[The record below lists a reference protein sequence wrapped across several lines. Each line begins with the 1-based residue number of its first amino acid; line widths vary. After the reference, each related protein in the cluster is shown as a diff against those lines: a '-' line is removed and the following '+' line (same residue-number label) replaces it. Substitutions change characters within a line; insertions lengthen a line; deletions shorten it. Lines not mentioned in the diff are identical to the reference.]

1 MATAMRVPTIF
12 TAVDRFSNVVQG
24 MHRNTQTF
32 SAGLNRMDRRMS
44 NSFGRLSQFMIAGG
58 VGGLLYKAGD
68 DIVEYEKAIASLGA
82 VTGTKVGSM
91 TKDIQSLGKET
102 GHSVIEITKGFEQVG
117 SKMSEYLSNPTA
129 LRAISKQGILM
140 AEASRMSVDDSVDN
154 LTSLLNQ
161 FGKGYQSAE
170 MFVNKLSSGEDIG
183 ASTIPETIDIL
194 RQFAASARMAGAGV
208 TESIAMVQAVTK
220 TLGKQGVGRNFRNIM
235 VDLNTGKGMDKN
247 KLKALSMVGININKM
262 IDPATTFVDKMKELT
277 KLSGNKQAMGMFF
290 KKTGFEAGAT
300 FLREFATFEKYL
312 DFIEKN
318 NTATQK
324 AAKNNNTFAY
334 SLARL
339 KDRFTN
345 FVVADQNANSAMNVT
360 RDVIIWM
367 TNNMGF
373 LINLIGSVVVAFMAW
388 KAIVGIVTVV
398 SGVMTA
404 FNAIM
409 SVHRFVVMWAS
420 MTNMTYA
427 SSLVA
432 VAGAAWLT
440 YWPILL
446 IIAAIGALVYAF
458 WDSSRSLDQMVGDQI
473 SSITKGT
480 DVVDGQINKQIA
492 ALQRGDKAWIN
503 STNVQAREIQK
514 QKQAASIGN
523 YPDSIQKRSE
533 TMLNTFKTAQS
544 KMDAARKQ
552 NALLPK
558 NQQLSEQALNY
569 QVRTGFYDQKKG
581 SNNKSENLAGQN
593 MMTLQQ
599 ALKASGGTLNINL
612 NDPNGVVKDYDDTKT
627 KGVKVQLGSTIG
639 QRGNQNGY

>member
-1 MATAMRVPTIF
+1 MATQMTVPTIF

-24 MHRNTQTF
+24 MTKSTQGF

-68 DIVEYEKAIASLGA
+68 DIIEYEKAIASLAA

-91 TKDIQSLGKET
+91 TKDIQALGKES

-129 LRAISKQGILM
+129 LKAISKQGILM

-161 FGKGYQSAE
+161 FGKGYKDAE
-170 MFVNKLSSGEDIG
+170 MFVNKLSAGEDIG

-194 RQFAASARMAGAGV
+194 RQFAASSRMAGADV

-247 KLKALSMVGININKM
+247 KLKALAMVGINIDKM
-262 IDPATTFVDKMKELT
+262 VDPATTFVDKMKELT

-290 KKTGFEAGAT
+290 KKTGMEAGAT

-312 DFIEKN
+312 DFIQN
-318 NTATQK
+318 HNTATEK
-324 AAKNNNTFAY
+324 AAKNNSTFAY

-345 FVVADQNANSAMNVT
+345 LIVTDQDANSALGIT
-360 RDVIIWM
+360 RNIIIWM

-373 LINLIGSVVVAFMAW
+373 LINLIGSVVVAFAAW

-404 FNAIM
+404 LNAVM
-409 SVHRFVVMWAS
+409 SVHRFIALWAS
-420 MTNMTYA
+420 MTNMSYA
-427 SSLVA
+427 ASMWA
-432 VAGAAWLT
+432 VASATLAA

-458 WDSSRSLDQMVGDQI
+458 WDSSRSLDQMVESQI
-473 SSITKGT
+473 SSMTQGT
-480 DVVDGQINKQIA
+480 GVIDSQINKQIA
-492 ALQRGDKAWIN
+492 ALQRGDKAWVN
-503 STNVQAREIQK
+503 STNIQNREMQK
-514 QKQAASIGN
+514 QKQAVSIGN
-523 YPDSIQKRSE
+523 YPESIQKRSQ
-533 TMLNTFKTAQS
+533 TMLASFNTANS
-544 KMDAARKQ
+544 KLEQARKQ

-558 NQQLSEQALNY
+558 SQQLSDESLVY
-569 QVRTGFYDQKKG
+569 QVRTGFYEKKDTP
-581 SNNKSENLAGQN
+581 NKSENLSGLG
-593 MMTLQQ
+593 MKTLAQS
-599 ALKASGGTLNINL
+599 LKEGGSLTINL
-612 NDPNGVVKDYDDTKT
+612 NDPAGMVESVDNKKAS
-627 KGVKVQLGSTIG
+627 GVKVLVTP
-639 QRGNQNGY
+639 NQGKR

>member
-1 MATAMRVPTIF
+1 MATAMKVPTIF

-24 MHRNTQTF
+24 MTRSTQTF
-32 SAGLNRMDRRMS
+32 SAGLNRMDRRLN
-44 NSFGRLSQFMIAGG
+44 NSFNKFSQFALAGG

-68 DIVEYEKAIASLGA
+68 DIIEYEKAVASLGA
-82 VTGTKVGSM
+82 VTGTTVGSM
-91 TKDIQSLGKET
+91 NKDIQSLGKET

-161 FGKGYQSAE
+161 FGKGYKSAE

-345 FVVADQNANSAMNVT
+345 LVVADQDANSAMNIT
-360 RDVIIWM
+360 RNVIIWM
-367 TNNMGF
+367 TNNMVF

-404 FNAIM
+404 FNDIM
-409 SVHRFVVMWAS
+409 SVHRFIALWAS

-427 SSLVA
+427 ASMWA
-432 VAGAAWLT
+432 VATAALAA
-440 YWPILL
+440 YWPLLL
-446 IIAAIGALVYAF
+446 IVAAIGALIYAF
-458 WDSSRSLDQMVGDQI
+458 WDSSRSLDQMVDDQV
-473 SSITKGT
+473 SSLMKGAGVTENMVSRQIASLDKGNQAMMNNTK
-480 DVVDGQINKQIA
+480 VVQQEINKQNAIKNA
-492 ALQRGDKAWIN
+492 AVKTAVGTQQQYAPKAN
-503 STNVQAREIQK
+503 TPQENMKAYMKNNLSTY
-514 QKQAASIGN
+514 ASRDVGQN
-523 YPDSIQKRSE
+523 DDLYTPAYVLQKR
-533 TMLNTFKTAQS
+533 K
-544 KMDAARKQ
+544 
-552 NALLPK
+552 
-558 NQQLSEQALNY
+558 
-569 QVRTGFYDQKKG
+569 
-581 SNNKSENLAGQN
+581 NLAGVN
-593 MMTLQQ
+593 ANTISTNKPAEVHLS
-599 ALKASGGTLNINL
+599 LTVNDKGNVIDNIVQTN
-612 NDPNGVVKDYDDTKT
+612 KQMQ
-627 KGVKVQLGSTIG
+627 GVKVVLTPNQG
-639 QRGNQNGY
+639 QRGN